1 MIIQTAPQDAPRLAI
16 TMDEHTAL
24 AGSFAR
30 AFGNANFEPVEPREI
45 MLYVISHHDKG
56 WVEFDAAPKLDPKTG
71 LPYNLVDT
79 PAEYITRTSAAS
91 PDFNQKQHA
100 YAGLISSMHSWGLYN
115 GRYGTSDKVLINTIA
130 PGERHLADRML
141 EAELK
146 RQARLKAELAKD
158 AEAAKWIDDEHLF
171 QNYRQ
176 LQFFDTFAL
185 YFNRDHEGARGAA
198 TFPRVPMS
206 KKKEATIT
214 VRPLEPGVY
223 AVSPYPF
230 SENQM
235 QFGFSGRY
243 VTPRGG
249 ESERDFAARLADTP
263 RAWQRFTL
271 VDPD

>member
-1 MIIQTAPQDAPRLAI
+1 MIIQTAPAGSPRLAI

-24 AGSFAR
+24 AGAFAR
-30 AFGNANFEPVEPREI
+30 AFGNASFEPVEPREI

-56 WVEFDAAPKLDPKTG
+56 WADFDAAPKLDPRTG

-79 PAEYITRTSAAS
+79 PAEYITRTSAGS
-91 PDFNQKQHA
+91 PDFNEKHHP
-100 YAGLISSMHSWGLYN
+100 YAALISSMHSWGLYN

-130 PGERHLADRML
+130 PEQRHLAERML
-141 EAELK
+141 EGELK

-158 AEAAKWIDDEHLF
+158 PRTAAWIEEEHLF

-185 YFNRDHEGARGAA
+185 YFNRDHEGARATA
-198 TFPRVPMS
+198 TFPRVPMNA
-206 KKKEATIT
+206 KQDATIT

-230 SENQM
+230 KEDNAGFS
-235 QFGFSGRY
+235 FSGRY
-243 VTPRGG
+243 VEPLRNAGDG
-249 ESERDFAARLADTP
+249 DFAAVL
-263 RAWQRFTL
+263 RAAPTSVQHFRL
-271 VDPD
+271 VDRT

>member
-1 MIIQTAPQDAPRLAI
+1 MIIQTASAGAPRLAI

-30 AFGNANFEPVEPREI
+30 AFGNADFEPVEPREI

-56 WVEFDAAPKLDPKTG
+56 WTEFDAAPRLDAKTG

-91 PDFNQKQHA
+91 PDFNQQRHA

-115 GRYGTSDKVLINTIA
+115 GRYGTSDKVLINTIPA
-130 PGERHLADRML
+130 EQRHLADRML
-141 EAELK
+141 DGELA
-146 RQARLKAELAKD
+146 RQASLKAELARD
-158 AEAAKWIDDEHLF
+158 PEAAKWIETEHLF

-185 YFNRDHEGARGAA
+185 YFNRDHEAARSRA

-206 KKKEATIT
+206 KQQDATIT
-214 VRPLEPGVY
+214 IRPLEPGLY

-230 SENQM
+230 SSDGME
-235 QFGFSGRY
+235 FAFCGRY
-243 VTPRGG
+243 VEPRQG
-249 ESERDFAARLADTP
+249 ESERDFAARFAETP
-263 RAWQRFTL
+263 RSWQRFRL
-271 VDPD
+271 VARD

>member
-1 MIIQTAPQDAPRLAI
+1 MIIQTAPEGAPRFAI

-30 AFGNANFEPVEPREI
+30 AFGNADFEPVEPREV

-56 WVEFDAAPKLDPKTG
+56 WAEFDAAPRLDAKTG

-91 PDFNQKQHA
+91 PEFNQKRHA

-130 PGERHLADRML
+130 AEQRHLADRML
-141 EAELK
+141 DGELA
-146 RQARLKAELAKD
+146 RQARLKAALAGD
-158 AEAAKWIDDEHLF
+158 AEAAKWIEDEALF

-185 YFNRDHEGARGAA
+185 YFNRDHEAARSRA

-206 KKKEATIT
+206 KEKDATVSI
-214 VRPLEPGVY
+214 RPLEPGLY

-230 SENQM
+230 IMDEM
-235 QFGFSGRY
+235 EFGFSGRY
-243 VTPRGG
+243 VTPRQG
-249 ESERDFAARLADTP
+249 ESEREFAARFAETP
-263 RAWQRFTL
+263 RTWQRFRL
-271 VDPD
+271 VARD

>member
-1 MIIQTAPQDAPRLAI
+1 MIIQTAPQGAPRLAI

-30 AFGNANFEPVEPREI
+30 AFGNANFEPVEPREV

-56 WVEFDAAPKLDPKTG
+56 WAEFDATPKLDARTG

-91 PDFNQKQHA
+91 PDFNQKRHA

-115 GRYGTSDKVLINTIA
+115 GRYGTSDKVLINTIPA
-130 PGERHLADRML
+130 EQRHLADRML
-141 EAELK
+141 AGELE
-146 RQARLKAELAKD
+146 RQGRLKAELAKD
-158 AEAAKWIDDEHLF
+158 GEAAKWIEDAHLF

-185 YFNRDHEGARGAA
+185 YFNRDHEAGRSGA

-206 KKKEATIT
+206 KQKDAAITI
-214 VRPLEPGVY
+214 RPLEPGVY

-230 SENQM
+230 NTDGME
-235 QFGFSGRY
+235 FAFSGRY
-243 VTPRGG
+243 VTPRQG
-249 ESERDFAARLADTP
+249 ESEREFAARLAETP
-263 RAWQRFTL
+263 RSWQRFRL
-271 VDPD
+271 VARD